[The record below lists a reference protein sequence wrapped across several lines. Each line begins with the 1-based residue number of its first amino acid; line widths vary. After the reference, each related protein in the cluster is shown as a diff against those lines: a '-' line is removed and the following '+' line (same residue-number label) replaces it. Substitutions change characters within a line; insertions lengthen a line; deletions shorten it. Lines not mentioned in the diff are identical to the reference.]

1 MRFLLGFILG
11 LLLLPLGVL
20 AYLYFG
26 NVPVAV
32 ADEPLVL
39 ERSISHRVLDVRIDR
54 EAPKS
59 APLEPSPTNLLIGAQ
74 LYRDNCSG
82 CHGYYGQSSP
92 FGKHLFPEAPQL
104 WAPHSNGVVGVSD
117 DPVGETYWKV
127 RNGIRLS
134 GMPAFNNLLNE
145 TQMWQV
151 SVLLA
156 NADKPMPAD
165 VINTVK
171 PGATPNP

>member
-1 MRFLLGFILG
+1 
-11 LLLLPLGVL
+11 
-20 AYLYFG
+20 
-26 NVPVAV
+26 
-32 ADEPLVL
+32 
-39 ERSISHRVLDVRIDR
+39 
-54 EAPKS
+54 
-59 APLEPSPTNLLIGAQ
+59 
-74 LYRDNCSG
+74 
-82 CHGYYGQSSP
+82 
-92 FGKHLFPEAPQL
+92 
-104 WAPHSNGVVGVSD
+104 VVGVSD

-156 NADKPMPAD
+156 NADKPLPAN
-165 VINTVK
+165 VITTVK